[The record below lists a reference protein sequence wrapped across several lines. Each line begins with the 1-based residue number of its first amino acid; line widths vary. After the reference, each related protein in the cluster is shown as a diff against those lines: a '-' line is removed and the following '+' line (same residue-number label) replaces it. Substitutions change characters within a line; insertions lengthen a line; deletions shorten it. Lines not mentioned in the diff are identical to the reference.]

1 MVDEQ
6 TTPPDELTEDELD
19 ELVTDDDEDEDEDE
33 NAPDKE

>member
-1 MVDEQ
+1 MIDEQ